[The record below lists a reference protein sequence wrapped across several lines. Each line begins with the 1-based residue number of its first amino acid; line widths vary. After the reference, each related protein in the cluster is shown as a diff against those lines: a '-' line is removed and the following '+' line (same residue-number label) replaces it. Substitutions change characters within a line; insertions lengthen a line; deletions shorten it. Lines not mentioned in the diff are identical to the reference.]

1 VRRRCGRGG
10 LRFVA
15 VPALDLL
22 AAARILGGVGLRL
35 LDHPNDFLTAQAGRR
50 DRDLLLPSRR
60 RILRGNVEDAVGIDV
75 ERHLDLRSAARG
87 GRNAF
92 EAEPPERAIV
102 ARQAPFSLQHVDVD
116 RRQVVCGAAERFGLL
131 CGNRAVA
138 WNQHGHH
145 ASLGL
150 DAQRQRRHVEEDDSL
165 DVATE
170 HRTLNRR
177 AGGDDFVRIHA
188 LRGSR
193 PKSCVTRSCTFGMR
207 VWPPTKTT
215 S

>member
-50 DRDLLLPSRR
+50 DRDLLQPSRR

-75 ERHLDLRSAARG
+75 ERHLDLRGAARG

-92 EAEPPERAIV
+92 EPEPPERAIV

-116 RRQVVCGAAERFGLL
+116 RIVL
-131 CGNRAVA
+131 
-138 WNQHGHH
+138 
-145 ASLGL
+145 
-150 DAQRQRRHVEEDDSL
+150 
-165 DVATE
+165 
-170 HRTLNRR
+170 
-177 AGGDDFVRIHA
+177 
-188 LRGSR
+188 LRGITTAITPPSVSTPSDSGVTSR
-193 PKSCVTRSCTFGMR
+193 R
-207 VWPPTKTT
+207 TT
-215 S
+215 PLTSPSSTAP